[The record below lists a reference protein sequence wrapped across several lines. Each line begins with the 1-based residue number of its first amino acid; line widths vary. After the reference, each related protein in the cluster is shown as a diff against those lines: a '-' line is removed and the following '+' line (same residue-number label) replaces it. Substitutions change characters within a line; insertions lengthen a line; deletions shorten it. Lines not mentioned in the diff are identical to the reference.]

1 MKAKLVALSMAAVA
15 LAMAGCSNDENEEM
29 DNWNGEI
36 RLSSGVA
43 VQTRANTQ
51 ENQILNG
58 ETVYVWVDKAANAN
72 AKAESYINAW
82 TLTAQGGSSLT
93 GNSQF
98 YPTDGSDLDFYA
110 MHGNFASDI
119 TENETE
125 FPDTYFVHS
134 VEVDQTDAES
144 YAKSDL
150 LYAVTKGVTR
160 SSSAVNLEFYHMLSK
175 VEVALKSGNG
185 NPDLTGATVTIEG
198 TKLNAMFVTRKDED
212 ISNKQNRANMI
223 VPSGD
228 DNDTTPIKI
237 RTAITEDNFGTS
249 TEYAEAV
256 LVSGQKW
263 EKNAIFIK
271 VELQNGAT
279 FSYKNDYSLELESG
293 MKYTYKITVNQ
304 SGLSVSSEIK
314 NWDTAP
320 DKEGEATM
328 D

>member
-15 LAMAGCSNDENEEM
+15 LAMTGCSNDENEEM

-51 ENQILNG
+51 AEQIQSG
-58 ETVYVWVDKAANAN
+58 ETVYAWVDKATTG
-72 AKAESYINAW
+72 ESYINAW
-82 TLTAQGGSSLT
+82 TLTAQGNGSFTGSSKY
-93 GNSQF
+93 
-98 YPTDGSDLDFYA
+98 YPTDGSTLDFYA
-110 MHGNFASDI
+110 MHGNFVSSTF

-125 FPDTYFVHS
+125 FPEFMFIHS
-134 VEVDQTDAES
+134 VTDDQSGAEN

-175 VEVALKSGNG
+175 VEVALKSGDG
-185 NPDLTGATVTIEG
+185 KPDLTGATVTIEG
-198 TKLNAMFVTRKDED
+198 TKLNARFFARKDKNMSD
-212 ISNKQNRANMI
+212 RYDRANMI
-223 VPSGD
+223 VAQGD
-228 DNDTTPIKI
+228 PTPIKI
-237 RTAITEDNFGTS
+237 RTAITEDNFS
-249 TEYAEAV
+249 TDTQYAEAV
-256 LVSGQKW
+256 LVPSDR
-263 EKNAIFIK
+263 AIADKTTFIK
-271 VELQNGAT
+271 VKLQNDAT
-279 FSYKNDYSLELESG
+279 FSYKIDGPLTLESG

-314 NWDTAP
+314 NWETAP

>member
-51 ENQILNG
+51 AEYIQRG
-58 ETVYVWVDKAANAN
+58 ETVYAWVDKATTG
-72 AKAESYINAW
+72 ESYINAW
-82 TLTAQGGSSLT
+82 TLTAQSNGSLT
-93 GNSQF
+93 GNSKY
-98 YPTDGSDLDFYA
+98 YPTDDSDLNFYA
-110 MHGNFASDI
+110 LHGNFVSSTF

-125 FPDTYFVHS
+125 FPAPYVIHS
-134 VEVDQTDAES
+134 VTADQSGAEN

-160 SSSAVNLEFYHMLSK
+160 SSSAVKLQFYHMLSK
-175 VEVALKSGNG
+175 VEVALKSGEGEPN
-185 NPDLTGATVTIEG
+185 LIGAIVTIEG
-198 TKLNAMFVTRKDED
+198 TQLDAKFEPSKDED
-212 ISNKQNRANMI
+212 MSDRQNRTDMI
-223 VPSGD
+223 VAEGSL
-228 DNDTTPIKI
+228 TSIKI
-237 RTAITEDNFGTS
+237 WTAITADNFGTD
-249 TEYAEAV
+249 TQYAEAV
-256 LVSGQKW
+256 LVPGQELK
-263 EKNAIFIK
+263 AGATFIK
-271 VELQNGAT
+271 VKLQNNAT
-279 FSYKNDYSLELESG
+279 FSYKIDSELKLESG
-293 MKYTYKITVNQ
+293 MKYTYNITVNQ

-320 DKEGEATM
+320 YKEGEATM

>member
-1 MKAKLVALSMAAVA
+1 MKAKLVALSIAAVA
-15 LAMAGCSNDENEEM
+15 LAMTGCSNDENEEM

-51 ENQILNG
+51 AEQIQSG
-58 ETVYVWVDKAANAN
+58 ETVYASVDKATTG
-72 AKAESYINAW
+72 ESYINAW
-82 TLTAQGGSSLT
+82 TLTAQGNGSFTGSSKY
-93 GNSQF
+93 
-98 YPTDGSDLDFYA
+98 YPTDGSTLDFYA
-110 MHGNFASDI
+110 MHGNFVSSTF

-125 FPDTYFVHS
+125 FPEFMFIHS
-134 VEVDQTDAES
+134 VTDDQSGAEN

-175 VEVALKSGNG
+175 VEVALKSGDG
-185 NPDLTGATVTIEG
+185 KPDLTGATVTIEG
-198 TKLNAMFVTRKDED
+198 TKLNARFFASKDKNMSD
-212 ISNKQNRANMI
+212 RQNRADMI
-223 VPSGD
+223 VAEGSP
-228 DNDTTPIKI
+228 TPIKI
-237 RTAITEDNFGTS
+237 WTAITEDNFS
-249 TEYAEAV
+249 TDTQYAEAV
-256 LVSGQKW
+256 LVPQKI
-263 EKNAIFIK
+263 EEVTFIK
-271 VELQNGAT
+271 VKLQNDAT
-279 FSYKNDYSLELESG
+279 FSYKIDGPLWLESG

>member
-1 MKAKLVALSMAAVA
+1 MKAKLVALSIAAVA
-15 LAMAGCSNDENEEM
+15 LAMTGCSNDENEEM

-51 ENQILNG
+51 AEQIQSG
-58 ETVYVWVDKAANAN
+58 ETVYAWVDKATTG
-72 AKAESYINAW
+72 ESYINAW
-82 TLTAQGGSSLT
+82 TLTAQGNGSFTGSSKY
-93 GNSQF
+93 
-98 YPTDGSDLDFYA
+98 YPTDGSTLDFYA
-110 MHGNFASDI
+110 MHGNFVSSTF

-125 FPDTYFVHS
+125 FPEFIFIHS
-134 VEVDQTDAES
+134 VTDDQSGAEN

-175 VEVALKSGNG
+175 VEVALKSGDG
-185 NPDLTGATVTIEG
+185 KPDLTGATVTIEG
-198 TKLNAMFVTRKDED
+198 TKLNAGFFARKDKN
-212 ISNKQNRANMI
+212 ISDRYDRANMI
-223 VPSGD
+223 VAEGSP
-228 DNDTTPIKI
+228 TPIKI
-237 RTAITEDNFGTS
+237 WTAITEDNFGTN
-249 TEYAEAV
+249 TQYAEAV
-256 LVSGQKW
+256 LVPQKIK
-263 EKNAIFIK
+263 EVTFIK
-271 VELQNGAT
+271 VKLQNDAT
-279 FSYKNDYSLELESG
+279 FSYKIDGPLWLESG

>member
-1 MKAKLVALSMAAVA
+1 MKAKLVALSIAAVA
-15 LAMAGCSNDENEEM
+15 LAMTGCSNDENEEM

-51 ENQILNG
+51 AEQIQSG
-58 ETVYVWVDKAANAN
+58 ETVYAWVDKATTG
-72 AKAESYINAW
+72 ESYINAW
-82 TLTAQGGSSLT
+82 TLTAQGNGSFTGSSKY
-93 GNSQF
+93 
-98 YPTDGSDLDFYA
+98 YPTDGSTLDFYA
-110 MHGNFASDI
+110 MHGNFVSSTF

-125 FPDTYFVHS
+125 FPEFMFIHS
-134 VEVDQTDAES
+134 VTDDQSGAEN

-175 VEVALKSGNG
+175 VEVALKSGDG
-185 NPDLTGATVTIEG
+185 KPDLTGATVTIEG
-198 TKLNAMFVTRKDED
+198 TKLNARFFASKDKNMSD
-212 ISNKQNRANMI
+212 RQNRADMI
-223 VPSGD
+223 VAEGSP
-228 DNDTTPIKI
+228 TPIKI
-237 RTAITEDNFGTS
+237 WTAITEDNFS
-249 TEYAEAV
+249 TDTQYAEAV
-256 LVSGQKW
+256 LVPQKI
-263 EKNAIFIK
+263 EEVTFIK
-271 VELQNGAT
+271 VKLQNDAT
-279 FSYKNDYSLELESG
+279 FSYKIDGPLWLESG

>member
-1 MKAKLVALSMAAVA
+1 MT
-15 LAMAGCSNDENEEM
+15 GCSNDENEEM

-51 ENQILNG
+51 AEQIQSG
-58 ETVYVWVDKAANAN
+58 ETVYAWVDKATTG
-72 AKAESYINAW
+72 ESYINAW
-82 TLTAQGGSSLT
+82 TLTAQGNGSFTGSSKY
-93 GNSQF
+93 
-98 YPTDGSDLDFYA
+98 YPTDGSTLDFYA
-110 MHGNFASDI
+110 MHGNFVSSTF

-125 FPDTYFVHS
+125 FPEFIFIHS
-134 VEVDQTDAES
+134 VTDDQSGAEN

-175 VEVALKSGNG
+175 VEVALKSGDG
-185 NPDLTGATVTIEG
+185 KPDLTGATVTIEG
-198 TKLNAMFVTRKDED
+198 TKLNAGFFARKDKN
-212 ISNKQNRANMI
+212 ISDRYDRANMI
-223 VPSGD
+223 VAEGSP
-228 DNDTTPIKI
+228 TPIKI
-237 RTAITEDNFGTS
+237 WTAITEDNFGTN
-249 TEYAEAV
+249 TQYAEAV
-256 LVSGQKW
+256 LVPQKI
-263 EKNAIFIK
+263 EEVTFIK
-271 VELQNGAT
+271 VKLQNDAT
-279 FSYKNDYSLELESG
+279 FSYKIDGPLWLESG

>member
-1 MKAKLVALSMAAVA
+1 MAAVA

-51 ENQILNG
+51 AEQIQKN
-58 ETVYVWVDKAANAN
+58 ETVYAWVDKASTPAA
-72 AKAESYINAW
+72 SYIKAW
-82 TLTAQGGSSLT
+82 TLTAQGNGTLLGS
-93 GNSQF
+93 SQF
-98 YPTDGSDLDFYA
+98 YPTDDSDLNFYA

-125 FPDTYFVHS
+125 FPQYGVAHS
-134 VEVDQTDAES
+134 VAADQSGTDMKN

-150 LYAVTKGVTR
+150 LYAVKKGVTR

-175 VEVALKSGNG
+175 VEVALKSGDG
-185 NPDLTGATVTIEG
+185 KPDLEGAIVTIEG
-198 TKLNAMFVTRKDED
+198 TKLKAAFTPDKDVD
-212 ISNKQNRANMI
+212 MT
-223 VPSGD
+223 VPSARAGMIAIPGD
-228 DNDTTPIKI
+228 DNEAASVKI
-237 RTAITEDNFGTS
+237 RTVVTDDLDTN

-256 LVSGQKW
+256 LIPGQSIAKD
-263 EKNAIFIK
+263 ATFIK
-271 VELQNGAT
+271 VALQDGAT
-279 FSYKNDYSLELESG
+279 FSYKISDTDGLTLESG
-293 MKYTYKITVNQ
+293 KKYTYKITVNQ

-314 NWDTAP
+314 NWDTVP
-320 DKEGEATM
+320 DKEGNATM

>member
-1 MKAKLVALSMAAVA
+1 MKAKLVALSIAAVA
-15 LAMAGCSNDENEEM
+15 LAMTGCSNDENEEM

-51 ENQILNG
+51 AEQIQSG
-58 ETVYVWVDKAANAN
+58 ETVYAWVDKATTG
-72 AKAESYINAW
+72 ESYINAW
-82 TLTAQGGSSLT
+82 TLTAQGNGSFTGSSKY
-93 GNSQF
+93 
-98 YPTDGSDLDFYA
+98 YPTDGSTLDFYA
-110 MHGNFASDI
+110 MHGNFVSSTF

-125 FPDTYFVHS
+125 FPEFIFIHS
-134 VEVDQTDAES
+134 VTDDQSGAEN

-175 VEVALKSGNG
+175 VEVALKSGDG
-185 NPDLTGATVTIEG
+185 KPDLTGATVTIEG
-198 TKLNAMFVTRKDED
+198 TKLNAGFFARKDKN
-212 ISNKQNRANMI
+212 ISDRYDRANMI
-223 VPSGD
+223 VAEGSP
-228 DNDTTPIKI
+228 TPIKI
-237 RTAITEDNFGTS
+237 WTAITEDNFGTN
-249 TEYAEAV
+249 TQYAEAV
-256 LVSGQKW
+256 LVPQKI
-263 EKNAIFIK
+263 EEVTFIK
-271 VELQNGAT
+271 VKLQNDAT
-279 FSYKNDYSLELESG
+279 FSYKIDGPLWLESG

>member
-15 LAMAGCSNDENEEM
+15 LAMTGCSNDENEEM

-51 ENQILNG
+51 AEQIRSG
-58 ETVYVWVDKAANAN
+58 ETVYVWVDKAANA
-72 AKAESYINAW
+72 ESYINAW
-82 TLTAQGGSSLT
+82 TLTAQSDGSLT
-93 GNSQF
+93 GNSKY
-98 YPTDGSDLDFYA
+98 YPTDDSDLNFYA
-110 MHGNFASDI
+110 LHGNFVSSTF

-125 FPDTYFVHS
+125 FPAPYVIHS
-134 VEVDQTDAES
+134 VTADQSGAEN

-160 SSSAVNLEFYHMLSK
+160 SSSAVKLQFYHMLSK
-175 VEVALKSGNG
+175 VEVALKSGEG
-185 NPDLTGATVTIEG
+185 EPDLIGAIVTIEG
-198 TKLNAMFVTRKDED
+198 TQLDAKFEPSKDKD
-212 ISNKQNRANMI
+212 MSDRQNRTDMI
-223 VPSGD
+223 VADGTP
-228 DNDTTPIKI
+228 TPIKI
-237 RTAITEDNFGTS
+237 WTAITADNFS
-249 TEYAEAV
+249 TDTQYAEAV
-256 LVSGQKW
+256 LVPQTIAD
-263 EKNAIFIK
+263 NATFIK
-271 VELQNGAT
+271 VKLQDGAT
-279 FSYKNDYSLELESG
+279 FSYKISDTDGLTLTSG
-293 MKYTYKITVNQ
+293 YKYTYNITVNQ

>member
-1 MKAKLVALSMAAVA
+1 MKAKLVALSIAAVA
-15 LAMAGCSNDENEEM
+15 LAMTGCSNDENEEM

-51 ENQILNG
+51 AEQIQKD
-58 ETVYVWVDKAANAN
+58 ETVYAWVDKAATVA
-72 AKAESYINAW
+72 ASYINAW
-82 TLTAQGGSSLT
+82 TLTADGNGSLT
-93 GNSQF
+93 GSSQF
-98 YPTDGSDLDFYA
+98 YPTDDSSLDFYA
-110 MHGNFASDI
+110 MHGNFVSSTF

-125 FPDTYFVHS
+125 FPEFSFIHS
-134 VEVDQTDAES
+134 VTDDQSRAEN
-144 YAKSDL
+144 YIKSDL

-185 NPDLTGATVTIEG
+185 NPNLTGATVTIEG
-198 TKLNAMFVTRKDED
+198 TKLKARFEPRKDED
-212 ISNKQNRANMI
+212 MSDRQNRASMI
-223 VPSGD
+223 VAEGD
-228 DNDTTPIKI
+228 PTPIKI
-237 RTAITEDNFGTS
+237 RTAITEDNFGTD
-249 TEYAEAV
+249 TQYAEAV
-256 LVSGQKW
+256 LVPSDR
-263 EKNAIFIK
+263 AIADKTTFIK
-271 VELQNGAT
+271 VKLQNDAT
-279 FSYKNDYSLELESG
+279 FSYKIDGSLWLESG
-293 MKYTYKITVNQ
+293 KKYTYKITVNQ

>member
-1 MKAKLVALSMAAVA
+1 MKAKLVALSIAAVA
-15 LAMAGCSNDENEEM
+15 LAMTGCSNDENEEM

-51 ENQILNG
+51 AEQIQSG
-58 ETVYVWVDKAANAN
+58 ETVYAWVDKATTG
-72 AKAESYINAW
+72 ESYINAW
-82 TLTAQGGSSLT
+82 TLTAQGNGSFTGSSKY
-93 GNSQF
+93 
-98 YPTDGSDLDFYA
+98 YPTDGSTLDFYA
-110 MHGNFASDI
+110 MHGNFVSSTF

-125 FPDTYFVHS
+125 FPEFMFIHS
-134 VEVDQTDAES
+134 VTDDQSGAEN

-175 VEVALKSGNG
+175 VEVALKSGDG
-185 NPDLTGATVTIEG
+185 KPDLTGATVTIEG
-198 TKLNAMFVTRKDED
+198 TKLNARFFARKDKNMSERHD
-212 ISNKQNRANMI
+212 RADMI
-223 VPSGD
+223 VAEGSP
-228 DNDTTPIKI
+228 TPIKI
-237 RTAITEDNFGTS
+237 RTAITEDNFGTN
-249 TEYAEAV
+249 TQYAEAV
-256 LVSGQKW
+256 LVPQKI
-263 EKNAIFIK
+263 EEVTFIK
-271 VELQNGAT
+271 VKLQNDAT
-279 FSYKNDYSLELESG
+279 FSYKIDGPLWLESG